1 MSKNLVK
8 QIFTVTPPEEEKI
21 IIDSNALVRKRL
33 EELARR
39 SGKSVS
45 GGFVSGLGNLEVIE
59 VSENDED
66 GEETSLIKADQ
77 EAEDILAKARSEAE
91 EILAKAGSEAESIVR
106 EAKTQADSQKGQ
118 ILEQAREQGYQDGL
132 VQAKAHEDAMEQEY
146 LEKQQELEDE
156 YQRQVDVLEPL
167 FVDTITGIYEH
178 IFHVELSSYREVLGA
193 LISDTIRKQ
202 EGSRKFMIHVS
213 KEDYSYVNMQK
224 KQLLAGA
231 VAESVDVIEDM
242 TLDKNECMIETENGI
257 FDCGLGTQLEELR
270 RRLMLLAWSRDE
282 EIS

>member
-8 QIFTVTPPEEEKI
+8 QIFTVTPSEEEKI
-21 IIDSNALVRKRL
+21 IIDSNALVKKRL

-39 SGKSVS
+39 SGKPLS

-59 VSENDED
+59 VSESNEDET
-66 GEETSLIKADQ
+66 GLIKADQ

-91 EILAKAGSEAESIVR
+91 EILAKARSEAESIVR
-106 EAKTQADSQKGQ
+106 EAKSQADSQKGQ
-118 ILEQAREQGYQDGL
+118 ILEKARKQGYQDGL

-156 YQRQVDVLEPL
+156 YQHQADVLEPL

-202 EGSRKFMIHVS
+202 EGSRRFMIHVS
-213 KEDYSYVNMQK
+213 KDDYSYVNMHK

-231 VAESVDVIEDM
+231 VAESADVDVVEDM

-257 FDCGLGTQLEELR
+257 FDCGLGTQLEELK

-282 EIS
+282 

>member
-1 MSKNLVK
+1 MSRNLVK
-8 QIFTVTPPEEEKI
+8 QRFTITPPEEEKR

-39 SGKSVS
+39 GGEAGS
-45 GGFVSGLGNLEVIE
+45 GGFVSGLGNLEVIQVPE
-59 VSENDED
+59 
-66 GEETSLIKADQ
+66 
-77 EAEDILAKARSEAE
+77 EAE
-91 EILAKAGSEAESIVR
+91 ESVLTPEQQAEELLANAKAQAEKILAEAGAEAERIRR
-106 EAKTQADSQKGQ
+106 EAQTQAQAQKSQV
-118 ILEQAREQGYQDGL
+118 LSQAREEGYRDGL

-146 LEKQQELEDE
+146 LERRQELENE
-156 YQRQVDVLEPL
+156 YQQQVDVLEPA

-178 IFHVELSSYREVLGA
+178 IFHVELSSYREVLGC

-231 VAESVDVIEDM
+231 VAESADVDVVEDM
-242 TLDKNECMIETENGI
+242 TLGKNECMIETENGI
-257 FDCGLGTQLEELR
+257 FDCGLGTQLSELKR
-270 RRLMLLAWSRDE
+270 KLMLMAWSRE
-282 EIS
+282 QA

>member
-8 QIFTVTPPEEEKI
+8 QIFTVTPSEEEKI
-21 IIDSNALVRKRL
+21 IIDSNALVKKRL

-39 SGKSVS
+39 SGKPLS

-59 VSENDED
+59 VSESNEDE
-66 GEETSLIKADQ
+66 EETGLIKADQ
-77 EAEDILAKARSEAE
+77 QAEDILAKARSEAE
-91 EILAKAGSEAESIVR
+91 EILAKARSEAERIVR
-106 EAKTQADSQKGQ
+106 EAKSQADSQKGQ
-118 ILEQAREQGYQDGL
+118 ILKQAREEGYQDGL
-132 VQAKAHEDAMEQEY
+132 AQAKAHEDAMEQEY
-146 LEKQQELEDE
+146 LEKQQELKDE
-156 YQRQVDVLEPL
+156 YQHQADVLEPL

-213 KEDYSYVNMQK
+213 KDDYSYVNMQK

-231 VAESVDVIEDM
+231 VAESADVDIVEDM

-270 RRLMLLAWSRDE
+270 RRLMLLSWSRDE
-282 EIS
+282 